1 MGSPES
7 TREKHVCASLLLVVW
22 EVTVVFSSTK
32 AETTFYF
39 VSELWLISFYRC
51 PSTRSHKKMETDAC
65 VKYKVLLLYKDR
77 RSREQ
82 KKNIVK

>member
-32 AETTFYF
+32 AEIIFYF
-39 VSELWLISFYRC
+39 VSE
-51 PSTRSHKKMETDAC
+51 M
-65 VKYKVLLLYKDR
+65 
-77 RSREQ
+77 
-82 KKNIVK
+82 

>member
-1 MGSPES
+1 MLLMIKCKKKEKKGLRLMGSPES

-39 VSELWLISFYRC
+39 VSELWLISFYRW
-51 PSTRSHKKMETDAC
+51 
-65 VKYKVLLLYKDR
+65 VLHTVPQKDGNR
-77 RSREQ
+77 CLC
-82 KKNIVK
+82 KI